1 MTAAALINKTEL
13 GQWTWPSLLL
23 TLGFSLQAWP
33 LTTVCGGPELQFII
47 YVYNA
52 KQKLSAA
59 HICSRSIGTII
70 LSPLFLHGVSTE
82 HQLWWQNKHFQVPHT
97 SHKVD
102 GALVAKLCPALAT
115 PWTIAHPALLS
126 MGFPRQEFWV
136 GCHFLLYRI
145 FSTQGLPNHDS
156 CIAGRFFTTSH
167 LGSPSYKVRHL

>member
-1 MTAAALINKTEL
+1 MTAAILINKTEL

-59 HICSRSIGTII
+59 RICSRSIGTII

-102 GALVAKLCPALAT
+102 GGLVAKLCPALAT
-115 PWTIAHPALLS
+115 PWTPCPPSSFVHGISQARILSGLPFPSLQDLLNPGAS
-126 MGFPRQEFWV
+126 QPWFLHCRQI
-136 GCHFLLYRI
+136 LYREPPGKSI
-145 FSTQGLPNHDS
+145 
-156 CIAGRFFTTSH
+156 I
-167 LGSPSYKVRHL
+167 